1 MFKRLK
7 RRRSGRDIEQSAARS
22 RQGFGSR
29 LAGIFERSRITDAD
43 WEELEET
50 LISGDVGLDL
60 AIELT
65 EAIRD
70 RVKSNGIKDPKAM
83 LVVAREV
90 LIDALRVN
98 GVSEPPAG
106 KPAVILVVGVNGSG
120 KTTTVAKLARLL
132 QDMGKT
138 SVLAAADTFRAGAI
152 DQLEIWGERLDLRV
166 VAQAPGSDPAAV
178 AFDAA
183 SAAVASNAD
192 YLIVDT
198 AGRLQTNRNL
208 MNELRKVRRVLA
220 GRIESAPHEV
230 LLVLDGLTGQNGLAQ
245 AREFHADVG
254 VSGIVLAKLDSSA
267 KGGVVFAVTKELGV
281 PVKFAGTGESIE
293 DLAPFDAET
302 FVDALMRSRP

>member
-1 MFKRLK
+1 MFNRLK
-7 RRRSGRDIEQSAARS
+7 RPRGGRGIEDGAARS
-22 RQGFGSR
+22 RRGFGSR

-60 AIELT
+60 AVTLA

-70 RVKSNGIKDPKAM
+70 RVKSDAIKDPNAM
-83 LVVAREV
+83 LAAAREV
-90 LIDALRVN
+90 LIEALHVN
-98 GVSEPPAG
+98 GRSEPPVG

-152 DQLEIWGERLDLRV
+152 DQLEIWGKRLDLRV
-166 VAQAPGSDPAAV
+166 IAQAPGSDPAAV

-183 SAAVASNAD
+183 SAAVAANAD

-208 MNELRKVRRVLA
+208 MKELRKVSRVLA
-220 GRIESAPHEV
+220 GRIESAPHEI

-293 DLAPFDAET
+293 DLTPFDAEA
-302 FVDALMRSRP
+302 FVDALVSPRP

>member
-7 RRRSGRDIEQSAARS
+7 PRRSGRDIEHGAARS
-22 RQGFGSR
+22 RRGFGSR

-60 AIELT
+60 AVELT

-70 RVKSNGIKDPKAM
+70 RVKADGIKDPKAM
-83 LVVAREV
+83 LMVAREV

-98 GVSEPPAG
+98 GVSAPPAG

-120 KTTTVAKLARLL
+120 KTTTVAKLAHLL
-132 QDMGKT
+132 QETGKT

-152 DQLEIWGERLDLRV
+152 DQLEIWGRRLDLRV

-183 SAAVASNAD
+183 SAALASNAD

-267 KGGVVFAVTKELGV
+267 KGGVVFAVTKELEV
-281 PVKFAGTGESIE
+281 PIKFAGTGESIE
-293 DLAPFDAET
+293 DLAPFDAEE
-302 FVDALMRSRP
+302 FVDALMRSGN

>member
-1 MFKRLK
+1 MFNRLK
-7 RRRSGRDIEQSAARS
+7 RPRGGRDIEHGAARS
-22 RQGFGSR
+22 RRGFGSR

-50 LISGDVGLDL
+50 LIGGDVGIDL
-60 AIELT
+60 AVALA

-70 RVKSNGIKDPKAM
+70 RVKSDGIKDPDAM
-83 LVVAREV
+83 LAAAREV
-90 LIDALRVN
+90 LIDALHVN
-98 GVSEPPAG
+98 GRSRPPAA

-120 KTTTVAKLARLL
+120 KTTSVAKLARLF

-152 DQLEIWGERLDLRV
+152 DQLKIWGERLDLRV
-166 VAQAPGSDPAAV
+166 IAQAPGSDPAAV

-183 SAAVASNAD
+183 AAAVAANAD

-208 MNELRKVRRVLA
+208 MDELRKVSRVLA
-220 GRIESAPHEV
+220 SRIESAPHEV

-245 AREFHADVG
+245 AREFHAHVA

-267 KGGVVFAVTKELGV
+267 KGGIVFAVTKELGV
-281 PVKFAGTGESIE
+281 PVRFAGTGESIE
-293 DLAPFDAET
+293 DLAPFDPEA
-302 FVDALMRSRP
+302 FVDALVSPRP

>member
-1 MFKRLK
+1 MFNRLK
-7 RRRSGRDIEQSAARS
+7 RRRSGRDIEQGAAKS
-22 RQGFGSR
+22 RRGFGSR

-65 EAIRD
+65 ESIRD
-70 RVKSNGIKDPKAM
+70 RVKSDRIKDSDALLKA
-83 LVVAREV
+83 AREV
-90 LIDALRVN
+90 LVEALNVN
-98 GVSEPPAG
+98 GVSERPAG

-120 KTTTVAKLARLL
+120 KTTTIAKLAHLL
-132 QDMGKT
+132 QEMGKT

-152 DQLEIWGERLDLRV
+152 DQLEIWGRRLGLRV

-183 SAAVASNAD
+183 SAAVATNAD

-208 MNELRKVRRVLA
+208 MNELRKVRRVLS

-267 KGGVVFAVTKELGV
+267 KGGVVFAVTKELQV
-281 PVKFAGTGESIE
+281 PIKFAGTGEAIE
-293 DLAPFDAET
+293 DLAPFDAEE
-302 FVDALMRSRP
+302 FVDALMRSGN

>member
-7 RRRSGRDIEQSAARS
+7 RRRSGRDIEQGAAKS
-22 RQGFGSR
+22 RRGFGSR

-70 RVKSNGIKDPKAM
+70 RVKSDGIKDPDA
-83 LVVAREV
+83 LLGAAREV

-106 KPAVILVVGVNGSG
+106 KPIVILVVGVNGSG
-120 KTTTVAKLARLL
+120 KTTTVAKLAHFL
-132 QDMGKT
+132 QEMGKT

-152 DQLEIWGERLDLRV
+152 DQLEIWGRRLDLRV

-183 SAAVASNAD
+183 SAAVATKAD

-267 KGGVVFAVTKELGV
+267 KGGVVFAVTKELEV

-293 DLAPFDAET
+293 DLAPFDAEE
-302 FVDALMRSRP
+302 FVDALMRSGN